1 MDRLDSYLVKSGLV
15 ESRNKALELIRSG
28 YVEVEGNVCTK
39 ASHKVKDPNIK
50 ITEKFYVSRAGKK
63 LELFLDAITYDASG
77 KSCLDIGASTGGFVQ
92 VLLERGAKEVYAV
105 DVGSAQLHK
114 CLQNDTR
121 VKNFEGCDIR
131 DFQIQKTFDLVTCDL
146 SFISLAHVLPSIL
159 HFAHDEIIVLFKPQF
174 EVGKNV
180 KRDRKGVVQDT
191 LAIEQAVKKFETSIR
206 NHCTII
212 EADDS
217 KLKGKEGNVE
227 RFYRLK
233 KN

>member
-1 MDRLDSYLVKSGLV
+1 MDRLDSFLVKSGLV

-28 YVEVEGNVCTK
+28 YVQVDNKVCTK
-39 ASHKVKDPNIK
+39 ASLKVTAPSIK

-63 LELFLDAITYDASG
+63 LDLFFDTITYDAKS

-105 DVGSAQLHK
+105 DVGKGQLHAS
-114 CLQNDTR
+114 LRNDAR
-121 VKNFEGCDIR
+121 VFNFEGCDIR
-131 DFQIQKTFDLVTCDL
+131 DFQIKQTFDLVTCDL
-146 SFISLAHVLPSIL
+146 SFISVSHVLPSIL
-159 HFAHDEIIVLFKPQF
+159 HFAHDEIVVLFKPQF

-191 LAIEQAVKKFETSIR
+191 LAIDEAVKNFEALIQRS
-206 NHCTII
+206 CTII
-212 EADDS
+212 DADDS
-217 KLKGKEGNVE
+217 KLKGKEGNLE

-233 KN
+233 KD